1 MKNNSFVR
9 SGKHHARTISKSDR
23 TWLSLAA
30 GVIAAGVIVAATHLV
45 HAQDAPT
52 STPPAAPRRSRA
64 AQSGTTAF
72 PEANAARGATEK
84 TMFPEVRTMHEMV
97 GGGNNFVVAAGLRI
111 LHEGGNA
118 VDAGVAATLAAAV
131 TEEDHFSMG
140 GEMPLLVKM
149 NGKPLQVVSGVGTA
163 PAKATVDFF
172 NHRPLE
178 SWETPDRK
186 PPIPSQGILAT
197 TTPGMFDGVM
207 LALQKYG
214 TMSFE
219 QVSAPAIELADSFP
233 TTEIFAGTL
242 SHDEA
247 MLRLWPS
254 SVKFFFTDNKLPVA
268 GEVFHQ
274 PDLARTLRS
283 MVTAEKSAK
292 GSRIAK
298 IDAVRDYFYRGP
310 VAKKIGAYSEA
321 NGGLETYSDIAK
333 FHAEIDTPRTT
344 TYQGYE
350 IDKPGFW
357 TQGPVLLEMFNILE
371 NFDLK
376 AMGHN
381 SPEYLHVLVEAAK
394 LAFADRDMY
403 YGDPKFSKIPEAILL
418 SKSYAAK
425 RAKLIDL
432 HHASMESR
440 PGKIPGYNIPMPNGQ
455 VAKVEVHDTT
465 CVDVVDSKGN
475 VYSATPSGAWLP
487 ADIAGDTG
495 IAFGSRLQTF
505 LTVPGHPN
513 VVEDG
518 KRPRVT
524 LSPTMLL
531 KDGKP
536 FLAISTPG
544 ADNQDQ
550 ALLQVI
556 LNIIVF
562 NMTPQEAVESPRFQT
577 EAFYSSFAMHEFIPG
592 KLNLESR
599 IPKATADKLTALG
612 HIVTVTGPWTNASAP
627 IAIEIG
633 ANGVLQGGADPRRG
647 RFIDGD

>member
-1 MKNNSFVR
+1 VMREMSKHFRNTAGVSAFYLGLVFFYSLQLPASHAQEESGGT
-9 SGKHHARTISKSDR
+9 SGKSSRSSR
-23 TWLSLAA
+23 S
-30 GVIAAGVIVAATHLV
+30 
-45 HAQDAPT
+45 AQGGAPM
-52 STPPAAPRRSRA
+52 
-64 AQSGTTAF
+64 AF

-149 NGKPLQVVSGVGTA
+149 NGKPIEVVSGVGTA
-163 PAKATVDFF
+163 PEKATVDFF

-178 SWETPDRK
+178 PWETPDHK
-186 PPIPSQGILAT
+186 PPIPAQGILAT

-207 LALQKYG
+207 LALEKYG
-214 TMSFE
+214 TMSFA
-219 QVSAPAIELADSFP
+219 QVAAPAIELADAFP
-233 TTEIFAGTL
+233 TTEVFATTL
-242 SHDEA
+242 KHDES
-247 MLRLWPS
+247 MLRRWPS
-254 SVKFFFTDNKLPVA
+254 SLNYFFIDDKLPVA
-268 GEVFHQ
+268 GQVFKQ
-274 PDLARTLRS
+274 PDLARTLRA
-283 MVTAEKSAK
+283 MVVAEKAAK
-292 GSRIAK
+292 GERVKK

-310 VAKKIGAYSEA
+310 VAKEMGAFSESH
-321 NGGLETYSDIAK
+321 GGLETYSDIAK
-333 FHAEIDTPRTT
+333 FHAEIDAPRTT
-344 TYQGYE
+344 TFHGYE

-376 AMGHN
+376 SMGYN
-381 SPEYLHVLVEAAK
+381 SPEYLHTLVEAAK

-403 YGDPKFSKIPEAILL
+403 YGDPKFSKVPESVLL
-418 SKSYAAK
+418 SKPYAAE
-425 RAKLIDL
+425 RAKLIDTA
-432 HHASMESR
+432 HASMESR
-440 PGKIPGYNIPMPNGQ
+440 PGKISGYDIPMPNGN
-455 VAKVEVHDTT
+455 VSKVEVHDTT
-465 CVDVVDSKGN
+465 CVDVVDKSGN

-487 ADIAGDTG
+487 AMMAGHSG
-495 IAFGSRLQTF
+495 IAYGSRLQSFVT
-505 LTVPGHPN
+505 TPGHPN
-513 VVEDG
+513 VVEGG

-524 LSPTMLL
+524 LSPTLVL

-562 NMTPQEAVESPRFQT
+562 GMTPQEAVEAPRFQT
-577 EAFYSSFAMHEFIPG
+577 EAFYSSFAMHEFTPG
-592 KLNLESR
+592 RLNLESR
-599 IPKATADKLTALG
+599 IAKTTADKLSGLG

-627 IAIEIG
+627 IVIKVNE
-633 ANGVLQGGADPRRG
+633 NGVLEGGADPRRG

>member
-1 MKNNSFVR
+1 M
-9 SGKHHARTISKSDR
+9 
-23 TWLSLAA
+23 
-30 GVIAAGVIVAATHLV
+30 
-45 HAQDAPT
+45 
-52 STPPAAPRRSRA
+52 
-64 AQSGTTAF
+64 AF
-72 PEANAARGATEK
+72 PEANAARGTTEK

-111 LHEGGNA
+111 LHQGGNA

-149 NGKPLQVVSGVGTA
+149 NGQPVRVVSGVGTA
-163 PAKATVDFF
+163 PAKATVEFF
-172 NHRPLE
+172 KNRPLE
-178 SWETPDRK
+178 PWETPDRK
-186 PPIPSQGILAT
+186 PPIPAQGILAT

-214 TMSFE
+214 TMSFAE
-219 QVSAPAIELADSFP
+219 VAAPAIELADAFP
-233 TTEIFAGTL
+233 TTEIFATTL
-242 SHDEA
+242 GHDES
-247 MLRLWPS
+247 MLRRWPS
-254 SVKFFFTDNKLPVA
+254 SVSYFFINDKLPVP
-268 GEVFHQ
+268 GQVFKQ
-274 PDLARTLRS
+274 PDLAHTLRA
-283 MVTAEKSAK
+283 MVAAEKSCPGDRAK
-292 GSRIAK
+292 K

-310 VAKKIGAYSEA
+310 VAKEMGAYSEA
-321 NGGLETYSDIAK
+321 NGGLVTYSDIAK
-333 FHAEIDTPRTT
+333 FHAEIDTPRSTT
-344 TYQGYE
+344 FHGYE
-350 IDKPGFW
+350 IVKPGFW
-357 TQGPVLLEMFNILE
+357 TQGPVLLEMFNLLE
-371 NFDLK
+371 HYDLK

-381 SPEYLHVLVEAAK
+381 SPEYLHTLVEAAK

-403 YGDPKFSKIPEAILL
+403 YGDPKFAKVPESILL
-418 SKSYAAK
+418 SKDYAAD
-425 RAKLIDL
+425 RAKLIDPT
-432 HHASMESR
+432 HASMESR
-440 PGKIPGYNIPMPNGQ
+440 PGKIPGFNIPMPNGQ

-465 CVDVVDSKGN
+465 CVDVVDKNGN

-487 ADIAGDTG
+487 AVMAGHSG
-495 IAFGSRLQTF
+495 IAYGSRLQTF

-524 LSPTMLL
+524 LSPTMIL

-562 NMTPQEAVESPRFQT
+562 NMTPQEAVEAPRFQT

-592 KLNLESR
+592 RLNLESR
-599 IPKATADKLTALG
+599 IPKATAEKLTALG

-627 IAIEIG
+627 IAIKM
-633 ANGVLQGGADPRRG
+633 NDTGVIEGGADPRRG